1 MKLFSFTLI
10 LQSLEQSAYE
20 LTDHFNRHIIINTLA
35 RICSQHAVIQVEM
48 YDTFR
53 YYFQNK
59 FSNVAES

>member
-35 RICSQHAVIQVEM
+35 RICSQHAVIEVDM
-48 YDTFR
+48 
-53 YYFQNK
+53 
-59 FSNVAES
+59 